1 MYISDKLKGLEYLY
15 SKKPINQK
23 QFEALTEK
31 QQALELKK
39 MAKRANVRISLL
51 EESGIINKSYY
62 DAQDYNFEQG
72 KLKNRFYEGT
82 KYETNAEAKEAY
94 TALTNLLNSQG
105 STLHGIEQGIQN
117 KVQQYVENGIFDYKK
132 FSGMSEK
139 EKIYASKEASKQA
152 NKQLKQLEK
161 EGLTKFA
168 YEVAEHYNETTGRD
182 KNRFYTGGK
191 FKKEKDIEIH
201 LQNVTTFLNSK
212 TATPEG
218 YKQISVDRLN
228 AFRDKGINIPQGK
241 EKEFYDFL
249 SSAQFKS
256 LGKYA
261 DSNQIIETYVD
272 ARNAG
277 VDADTINNEFINFM
291 NDDLT
296 FDEVQEKLKVAK
308 WNQGGLLH

>member
-1 MYISDKLKGLEYLY
+1 MDVKKSISE
-15 SKKPINQK
+15 K
-23 QFEALTEK
+23 QFNSLTEK
-31 QQALELKK
+31 QQAQELKK
-39 MAKRANVRISLL
+39 MAKRANVRAKLL
-51 EESGIINKSYY
+51 EETGIVNHAYY
-62 DAQDYNFEQG
+62 EAKDYNFEQG

-82 KYETNAEAKEAY
+82 KYKSNNEAKKAY
-94 TALTNLLNSQG
+94 DALSNFLSDQG
-105 STLHGIEQGIQN
+105 STLGGIETQVQT
-117 KVQQYVENGIFDYKK
+117 KVQDLIQAGTFDYKK

-139 EKIYASKEASKQA
+139 EKIYASKEASRQA
-152 NKQLKQLEK
+152 NKQLKALEK

-201 LQNVTTFLNSK
+201 IQNVEAFLKSK

-218 YKQISVDRLN
+218 YKQISIDRLN
-228 AFRDKGINIPQGK
+228 AFRAKGIDIPKGK
-241 EKEFYDFL
+241 ESEFYDFL
-249 SSAQFKS
+249 SSEQFRN

-277 VDADTINNEFINFM
+277 VEADTINKEFMNFM
-291 NDDLT
+291 NADLS
-296 FDEVQEKLKVAK
+296 FDEVQEKLNVAK
-308 WNQGGLLH
+308 WNKGGLLH